1 MKKQI
6 LNLLFIAISPVLLA
20 GGIHVGDKAEDFRL
34 KNVNGKMVSLSDY
47 QDEKGFVVVFTC
59 NHCPYA
65 KAYQDRLIEIDK
77 KYKLLGYPVIAINS
91 NDEKIVPE
99 DSYAEMIKRAEEEK
113 FTFPYLRDADQKVA
127 LSYGAERTP
136 HVYLLNREGKDLIVK
151 YIGAIDDNYK
161 DPSAVSHKYLE
172 NAIDALLEGKN
183 PDPSFT
189 KAIGCTIK
197 MSDMQ

>member
-1 MKKQI
+1 MKKQVM
-6 LNLLFIAISPVLLA
+6 NLLLIMISPLLLA

-34 KNVNGKMVSLSDY
+34 KNIDGEMVSLSDY
-47 QDEKGFVVVFTC
+47 EDAKGFVVVFTC

-77 KYKLLGYPVIAINS
+77 KYKSLGYPVIAINS

-99 DSYAEMIKRAEEEK
+99 DSYPEMIKRAKDKK
-113 FTFPYLRDADQKVA
+113 FTFPYLRDEDQKVA
-127 LSYGAERTP
+127 VSYGAERTP
-136 HVYLLNREGKDLIVK
+136 HVFLLKREGKNLIVK
-151 YIGAIDDNYK
+151 YIGAVDNNYK
-161 DPSAVSHKYLE
+161 DSSAVTRKYLE

-197 MSDMQ
+197 MSDM